1 MSHTQSFRSILVPV
15 DGSSLAERAIP
26 FAVEIAK
33 RTGAKMRVAL
43 VHQEI
48 PDVPVLASPKTYVD
62 ARLKMERSEDDYL
75 RALTGHLTTQLGR
88 RVSSAALN
96 GLAAP
101 TLIEYARDSDS
112 DLVVMTTHGRGGIQ
126 RAWLGSVADQMIR
139 NLAVPV
145 LAVRA
150 AEGNPV
156 ESPASVSEIL
166 VPLDGSPLAEEVLQP
181 AAMMARLWSAPI
193 SLVRIVQPV
202 LIGTDPDF
210 PLSATYDGQLTRL
223 EIVSAQD
230 YLDGIAQ
237 RLRNQGVESRSKVI
251 LGGPTADKI
260 IQLAKCSPESL
271 IALAT
276 HGRGGM
282 SRLVLGS
289 VADKLIR
296 DANVPLLMLRAN
308 GTKKDDALIDRIS
321 VEQDLG
327 LVAGR

>member
-1 MSHTQSFRSILVPV
+1 MPHTECFRSILVPV

-48 PDVPVLASPKTYVD
+48 PDVPVLASPETYVD
-62 ARLKMERSEDDYL
+62 ARLKMQNSEDDYL
-75 RALTGHLTTQLGR
+75 RALTEHLTTQLGR
-88 RVSSAALN
+88 RVSSAALK
-96 GLAAP
+96 GPAAA
-101 TLIEYARDSDS
+101 TLVEYARDSDA

-145 LAVRA
+145 LALRA
-150 AEGNPV
+150 SEANSV
-156 ESPASVSEIL
+156 ESPASVSDIL
-166 VPLDGSPLAEEVLQP
+166 VPLDGSSLAEVALQP
-181 AAMMARLWSAPI
+181 AVLIARLWAAKI

-202 LIGTDPDF
+202 LIGTDPAL
-210 PLSATYDGQLTRL
+210 PIASTYDEQLTRL
-223 EIVSAQD
+223 ECVAAQG
-230 YLDGIAQ
+230 YLDGIAN
-237 RLRNQGVESRSKVI
+237 RLRNQGVEASTSVM
-251 LGGPTADKI
+251 LGGPTVETI
-260 IQLAKCSPESL
+260 LRLAESGAVSL
-271 IALAT
+271 IALST

-289 VADKLIR
+289 VADQLIR
-296 DANVPLLMLRAN
+296 DANVPVLVLRPDEA
-308 GTKKDDALIDRIS
+308 KKDDALIDGVS

-327 LVAGR
+327 LVAG